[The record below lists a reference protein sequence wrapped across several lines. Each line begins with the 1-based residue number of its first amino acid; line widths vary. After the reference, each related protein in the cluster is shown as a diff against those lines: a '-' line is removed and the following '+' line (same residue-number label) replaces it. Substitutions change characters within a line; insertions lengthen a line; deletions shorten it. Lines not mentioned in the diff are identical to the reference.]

1 MSITHH
7 YMADMLR
14 VVYEAVYADGA
25 TGLPHSSSKG
35 SKEVSQTLT
44 ENTHGSVAGTNT
56 DSPSIHSRMHLPTV
70 VMDVCFDYLP
80 PRNSLYIDKARTAI
94 ASETLRRAFVA
105 RWYPPHIL
113 DVLGGIDKCVR
124 DYTFFKGTR
133 SIIGG
138 TDYIDRVRLCDL
150 PKPRASVYLAV
161 DPYRRPMA
169 VLRYWCVAA
178 PTSTPIH
185 DTDSDED
192 NDFPETI
199 TARQYRRAEIPHEVV
214 VTLFQRYTD
223 STRTWCF
230 GTCYGL
236 ERMPGDTYAR
246 AEALTKVKR
255 MLAGETVTVG
265 YEDWLALQVNRPS
278 TGATNDAHASH
289 TPVDLSR

>member
-1 MSITHH
+1 
-7 YMADMLR
+7 
-14 VVYEAVYADGA
+14 
-25 TGLPHSSSKG
+25 
-35 SKEVSQTLT
+35 
-44 ENTHGSVAGTNT
+44 
-56 DSPSIHSRMHLPTV
+56 MHLPTV
-70 VMDVCFDYLP
+70 VIDVCFDYLP

-94 ASETLRRAFVA
+94 ASEALRRAFVA

-138 TDYIDRVRLCDL
+138 TDYVDRVRLCDL
-150 PKPRASVYLAV
+150 PEPRASVYLAV

-178 PTSTPIH
+178 PRSTPIP

-192 NDFPETI
+192 NDFPETV
-199 TARQYRRAEIPHEVV
+199 TARQYRRAEIPHEVA

-223 STRTWCF
+223 SKRAWRF

-236 ERMPGDTYAR
+236 ERMPGDVCAR
-246 AEALTKVKR
+246 EETLKKVKQL
-255 MLAGETVTVG
+255 LAGETIHVG
-265 YEDWLALQVNRPS
+265 FKDWLELRLTYPPTQLKDE
-278 TGATNDAHASH
+278 ATKETTAVH
-289 TPVDLSR
+289 TVCA